1 MRIKHVG
8 NGVDVVCRSGRRFKA
23 AAGEVISVR
32 GEDAAALLESPEWVK
47 APSKKSDAVVVD
59 AVVNSSEDSGLE
71 GDSDEHS

>member
-32 GEDAAALLESPEWVK
+32 GEDAAALLESPEWVE
-47 APSKKSDAVVVD
+47 APSKKSESVVD
-59 AVVNSSEDSGLE
+59 AVVDSSEDSGLE
-71 GDSDEHS
+71 GDDQ